1 MWSEPGKDLV
11 RLIASKAEGNS
22 DYLLLPFW
30 VVVDWVDVFFYLG
43 CSIDMEA
50 RLGTLLKTVLV
61 PVLLDTSIIR
71 IRRRKD
77 MLRWW
82 AARPSKSTFATL
94 LYACYCRPHKS
105 SSTEA
110 ALVRS
115 FYYAGTGTE

>member
-61 PVLLDTSIIR
+61 PVLLVNSPVT
-71 IRRRKD
+71 RR
-77 MLRWW
+77 LF
-82 AARPSKSTFATL
+82 P
-94 LYACYCRPHKS
+94 
-105 SSTEA
+105 STEPTS
-110 ALVRS
+110 VIS
-115 FYYAGTGTE
+115 N